1 MAVIRTVS
9 TITHY
14 NMDISEEELTAV
26 LASLRF
32 RKATMG
38 LNNAVK
44 ATTINLIKVIEG
56 RLTDG

>member
-14 NMDISEEELTAV
+14 NMDISEEELHCV
-26 LASLRF
+26 LLSLRS
-32 RKATMG
+32 RKVTVP
-38 LNNAVK
+38 LTPDVQ

-56 RLTDG
+56 RLKDG